1 MNAKEITKNKIDDYR
16 ILAFFQVVA
25 SSPNS
30 TVVIKRGC
38 KGTTKFC
45 VVPRKSHVFFSFLL
59 LQ

>member
-30 TVVIKRGC
+30 TVV
-38 KGTTKFC
+38 
-45 VVPRKSHVFFSFLL
+45 H
-59 LQ
+59 